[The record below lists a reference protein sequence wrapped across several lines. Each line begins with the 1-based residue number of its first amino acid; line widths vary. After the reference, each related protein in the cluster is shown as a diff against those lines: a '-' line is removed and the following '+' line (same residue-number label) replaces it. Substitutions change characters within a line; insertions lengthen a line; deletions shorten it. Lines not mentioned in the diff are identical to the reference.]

1 MNMTTGY
8 NRFRLLVYSD
18 ENLGQWE
25 TYSGHYDKEWVWSFF
40 DGYCF
45 ISILSVN
52 DDADAQ
58 DGS

>member
-1 MNMTTGY
+1 MNMTTAY

-18 ENLGQWE
+18 GNMGQSE
-25 TYSGHYDKEWVWSFF
+25 TYSVHYDKEWACFVF
-40 DGYCF
+40 DRYCF
-45 ISILSVN
+45 ISILSVK

>member
-1 MNMTTGY
+1 MNMTTTY

-25 TYSGHYDKEWVWSFF
+25 TYSVHYDKEWVWFIF
-40 DGYCF
+40 DRYCF
-45 ISILSVN
+45 ISILSVK
-52 DDADAQ
+52 DDVDAQ